1 MAALE
6 QQYVN
11 HLRKAARSNETYVCV
26 LCNHRLANV
35 GKQAFVKHLDSAHSE
50 EVEVSSKDPNFQ
62 LSAWRDD
69 IETKSRAAGYVPC
82 F

>member
-11 HLRKAARSNETYVCV
+11 HLRKAARSNETYVCI
-26 LCNHRLANV
+26 LCKNKLANV
-35 GKQAFVKHLDSAHSE
+35 AKQTFLKHLESAHSE
-50 EVEVSSKDPNFQ
+50 EVEISSKDPNFE

-69 IETKSRAAGYVPC
+69 IETRSRAAG
-82 F
+82 